1 MKKADL
7 IEYFGSLSKASI
19 CFGLDKNT
27 ISSWPDPIP
36 FEMQCAFAVLTGGE
50 LKADRRNPRYRGNT
64 LGKKTHER
72 RLREAS

>member
-7 IEYFGSLSKASI
+7 INYFGSMSNASTAM
-19 CFGLDKNT
+19 GLDKNT

-64 LGKKTHER
+64 LGIKTHER
-72 RLREAS
+72 RLRKAS